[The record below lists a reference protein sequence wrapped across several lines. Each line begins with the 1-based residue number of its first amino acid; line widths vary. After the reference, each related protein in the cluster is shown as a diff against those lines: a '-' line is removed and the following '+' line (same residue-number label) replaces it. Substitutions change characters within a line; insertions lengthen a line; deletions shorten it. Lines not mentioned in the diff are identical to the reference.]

1 MFAADAVELYGI
13 SIDFGLEV
21 IGRKST
27 CGTTVNLETHLFSHD
42 AKAPNSLIVTR
53 DTSFFKTYCY
63 LIASLESSMSLAS
76 GYAEA
81 SAAKRLRSSRFMA
94 TSRLSNRE
102 PSRGG
107 SNRDAECRHFP
118 ARSDVAQNTRFTAPS
133 LSTSPTSSKRFHKG
147 ERLRRSRSF
156 SLAYWT
162 GART

>member
-81 SAAKRLRSSRFMA
+81 SAAKRLRS
-94 TSRLSNRE
+94 N
-102 PSRGG
+102 
-107 SNRDAECRHFP
+107 
-118 ARSDVAQNTRFTAPS
+118 
-133 LSTSPTSSKRFHKG
+133 
-147 ERLRRSRSF
+147 RLRGHVPQPD
-156 SLAYWT
+156 LLNT
-162 GART
+162 VMD